1 VTATKSSDSVF
12 PVSQDERQSLASL
25 KENADAAY
33 KAGNLTLA
41 QSLASEYS
49 ALKLELNEKNM
60 TFSLV
65 DGCLKNAL
73 ACEAMELRVMQYEK
87 AGYDYYQHLYNRVG
101 GELYNLKQ
109 AYLGASVFD
118 PLKLKEMS
126 VDTASLL
133 VNNLA
138 LFQFPEFT
146 TAFLDEMK

>member
-1 VTATKSSDSVF
+1 
-12 PVSQDERQSLASL
+12 
-25 KENADAAY
+25 
-33 KAGNLTLA
+33 
-41 QSLASEYS
+41 
-49 ALKLELNEKNM
+49 M

-109 AYLGASVFD
+109 AYLGSSVFD

-138 LFQFPEFT
+138 LF
-146 TAFLDEMK
+146 